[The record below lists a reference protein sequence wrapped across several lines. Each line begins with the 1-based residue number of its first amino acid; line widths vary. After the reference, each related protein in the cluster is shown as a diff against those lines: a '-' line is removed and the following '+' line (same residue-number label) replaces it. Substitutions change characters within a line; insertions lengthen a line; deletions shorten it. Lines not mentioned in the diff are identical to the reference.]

1 MAGYKR
7 SMQDL
12 KGASN
17 KNNSLYHE
25 VVSESVDKY
34 WADLANQDTL
44 LLQQEGRITAL
55 LDNIA

>member
-1 MAGYKR
+1 
-7 SMQDL
+7 MQDL